1 MKKYHFVIADVFTDE
16 AFGGNQLAVF
26 VDARGLSDEQMQK
39 IANEM
44 NYSETT
50 FLLPT
55 TRPDCDFKVR
65 IFTPA
70 QELPFA
76 GHPLVGTGY
85 VCGARNLV
93 GLQGKVKRV
102 NLDVKVG
109 VIPVDLTIK
118 NDQIQRTTMTQPR
131 PEFLKTIDSPDQMAA
146 VAEAIGTNVSTIT
159 KTGLP
164 IQVISTGLPVMIVPV
179 DSLSTVQNL
188 KGNFEK
194 VVAVSEDAGAK
205 TVLIFTR
212 EVVQQRAN
220 VHCRVFA
227 PSAGVLEDAAT
238 GSANGPFGAYLVKH
252 GVFSTPPVT
261 SIVSE
266 QGFEMKRPSTLFID
280 VEGDADD
287 ITGVK
292 VGGDVVIVAEGE
304 VFIGT

>member
-1 MKKYHFVIADVFTDE
+1 MKKYHYVIADVFTDE

-26 VDARGLSDEQMQK
+26 VDARGLSDVQMQK
-39 IANEM
+39 MANEM

-55 TRPDCDFKVR
+55 TRSDCDFKVR

-70 QELPFA
+70 EELPFA

-85 VCGARNLV
+85 VLGARNLV

-131 PEFLKTIDSPDQMAA
+131 PEFLKIIDSADQIAA
-146 VAEAIGTNVSTIT
+146 VADAIGTNVENIN
-159 KTGLP
+159 KTELP
-164 IQVISTGLPVMIVPV
+164 IQLISTGLPVLIIPV
-179 DSLSTVQNL
+179 DSLATVQNL
-188 KGNFEK
+188 RGNFDRL
-194 VVAVSEDAGAK
+194 VAVSEDVGAK
-205 TVLIFTR
+205 TILVFTR
-212 EVVQQRAN
+212 ETVQQLAD

-227 PSAGVLEDAAT
+227 PSAGILEDAAT

-252 GVFSTPPVT
+252 GVISTPPVT

-266 QGFEMKRPSTLFID
+266 QGFEMKRPSTLFVD
-280 VEGDADD
+280 VESDGDE

-304 VFIGT
+304 MFVGT

>member
-26 VDARGLSDEQMQK
+26 VDARGLSDVQMQK

-55 TRPDCDFKVR
+55 TRTDCDFKVR

-70 QELPFA
+70 EELPFA

-85 VCGARNLV
+85 VLGARNLV

-131 PEFLKTIDSPDQMAA
+131 PEFLKTIDSADQMAA
-146 VAEAIGTNVSTIT
+146 VADAIGTNIDNIN

-164 IQVISTGLPVMIVPV
+164 IQLISTGLPVLIVPV
-179 DSLSTVQNL
+179 DSLATVQNL
-188 KGNFEK
+188 RGNFERL
-194 VVAVSEDAGAK
+194 VAVSEYVGAK
-205 TVLIFTR
+205 TILVFTR
-212 EVVQQRAN
+212 ETVQQLAD

-227 PSAGVLEDAAT
+227 PSAGILEDAAT

-252 GVFSTPPVT
+252 GLISTPAVT
-261 SIVSE
+261 SMFSE
-266 QGFEMKRPSTLFID
+266 QGFEMKRPSTLILN
-280 VEGDADD
+280 VESDGND
-287 ITGVK
+287 IIAVTG
-292 VGGDVVIVAEGE
+292 
-304 VFIGT
+304 